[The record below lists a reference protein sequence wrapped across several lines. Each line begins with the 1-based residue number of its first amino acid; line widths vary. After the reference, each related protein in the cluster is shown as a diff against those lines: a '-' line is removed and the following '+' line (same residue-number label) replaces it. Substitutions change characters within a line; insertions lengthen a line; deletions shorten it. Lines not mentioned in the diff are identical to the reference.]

1 MNKTMPV
8 ALALAAIVPV
18 LAIAQEAAPAATGE
32 VAQEAA
38 PATQKD
44 APAATPAV
52 EEEYYDMFTGKK
64 WTPDSKWTIE
74 QLKARDERV
83 LRKTGGFLH
92 LPAEG
97 PLAMV
102 VDMRAKARQTIDEV
116 ARLYTLGTKLAMRVE
131 KDPRGEAAPLAAARA
146 KMAAES
152 PLMLIAVV
160 DGDPD
165 LPALSVFPE
174 ERIGI
179 VNADRLRREHEDDPS
194 APEMRVSKEIW
205 RAIGF
210 IGGIGFSAQENDMMQ
225 PYYTLEEIDAN
236 NHPYIQPMNMAKMA
250 ALWKRFGVKRERRI
264 PYFKAVKEGW
274 APAPTNEYQRAIWD
288 ANAAEKK
295 AGQDAQESKN

>member
-1 MNKTMPV
+1 MKKSTPF
-8 ALALAAIVPV
+8 ALALAAIAPII
-18 LAIAQEAAPAATGE
+18 AFAQEAAPAAAGE
-32 VAQEAA
+32 EPREA
-38 PATQKD
+38 P
-44 APAATPAV
+44 PAAQ
-52 EEEYYDMFTGKK
+52 EEYYDMFTGKK

-83 LRKTGGFLH
+83 LKKTGGFLH

-102 VDMRAKARQTIDEV
+102 VDMRAKSRQTIDEV
-116 ARLYTLGTKLAMRVE
+116 ARLYTLGTKLEMRVAKE
-131 KDPRGEAAPLAAARA
+131 PRDGTAPLAAARA

-152 PLMLIAVV
+152 PLMLIAVIE
-160 DGDPD
+160 GDPD

-179 VNADRLRREHEDDPS
+179 VNADRLRAEREEDPS

-205 RAIGF
+205 RAMGF
-210 IGGIGFSAQENDMMQ
+210 IGGIGFSAQDNDMMQ
-225 PYYTLEEIDAN
+225 PYYTLEELDAN

-250 ALWKRFGVKRERRI
+250 ALWRRFGVKRERRV

-288 ANAAEKK
+288 ANSAGEKAKAE
-295 AGQDAQESKN
+295 